1 MPPRTARRVESLAQ
15 SEIRRMTRE
24 CERVG
29 GINLGQGIC
38 DLPTHPLVRDGAI
51 AAIRENRSTYSFPE
65 GTATLRRAI
74 ADKVARE
81 NGLSADPDTEIV
93 VTIGA
98 TGAFTATLMA
108 LLDPGDGIILFEPYY
123 GYHLNTARLAGI
135 VPQFVTLDLPSFALD
150 EARLRSAITPI
161 TRAIV
166 VCSPGNPSGK
176 MFNRSELD
184 IVARA
189 ARDHD
194 LLVIT
199 DEIYEYF
206 RYDGRQHVSPAT
218 IDGLADRTVSIMGLS
233 KTFSITGW
241 RLGYAIAR
249 SELARPI
256 ALVNDVYYVCAPTP
270 LQLGAAAGFAA
281 PPSYFEELRKNYQN
295 KRDMICEALET
306 ARLSPVVP
314 EGAYYVLADLSRSSF
329 EHSLDAA
336 LALLERTGVA
346 SIAGTAFFEGSLG
359 DRFLRFCFA
368 KEDDV
373 LAEACARIRAA
384 RI

>member
-1 MPPRTARRVESLAQ
+1 VPPRTARRVESLAQ

>member
-1 MPPRTARRVESLAQ
+1 
-15 SEIRRMTRE
+15 MTRE

-38 DLPTHPLVRDGAI
+38 DLPTHELVRDGAI
-51 AAIRENRSTYSFPE
+51 TAIRENRSTYSFPE
-65 GTATLRRAI
+65 GVATLRRAI

-81 NGLSADPDTEIV
+81 NGIQADPETDIV

-98 TGAFTATLMA
+98 TGAFTSTLMA
-108 LLDPGDGIILFEPYY
+108 LLDPGDAIILFEPYY
-123 GYHLNTARLAGI
+123 GYHLNTAVLAGI

-150 EARLRSAITPI
+150 EARLRSAVTPK

-176 MFNRSELD
+176 MFTKDELE
-184 IVARA
+184 IVARV
-189 ARDHD
+189 AREHD

-206 RYDGRQHVSPAT
+206 RYDDRVHVSPAT

-241 RLGYAIAR
+241 RLGYAVAKA
-249 SELARPI
+249 ELARPI

-281 PPSYFEELRKNYQN
+281 PPSYFESLRASYQK
-295 KRDMICEALET
+295 KRDMICDALE
-306 ARLSPVVP
+306 AAGMSPVVP
-314 EGAYYVLADLSRSSF
+314 QGAYYVLADLSRTGYGRA
-329 EHSLDAA
+329 LDAA
-336 LALLERTGVA
+336 LALLERTKVA
-346 SIAGTAFFEGSLG
+346 SIAGTAFFSGAAGE
-359 DRFLRFCFA
+359 RFLRFCFA

-373 LAEACARIRAA
+373 LAEACARIRAV
-384 RI
+384 RL

>member
-1 MPPRTARRVESLAQ
+1 
-15 SEIRRMTRE
+15 MTRE
-24 CERVG
+24 CEKVG

-51 AAIRENRSTYSFPE
+51 AAIRENKSTYSFPE

-74 ADKVARE
+74 ADKVLCV
-81 NGLSADPDTEIV
+81 NGIAADPDNDIV

-108 LLDPGDGIILFEPYY
+108 LLDPGDAIILFEPYY
-123 GYHLNTARLAGI
+123 GYHLNTALLAGL
-135 VPQFVTLDLPSFALD
+135 VPQFVTLDLPKFAVD
-150 EARLRSAITPI
+150 EARLRSAVTPA

-166 VCSPGNPSGK
+166 VCSPANPSGK
-176 MFNRSELD
+176 MFTLTELET
-184 IVARA
+184 IAKVARE
-189 ARDHD
+189 HD

-206 RYDGRQHVSPAT
+206 RYDGRTHVSPAT
-218 IDGLADRTVSIMGLS
+218 VGGLGDRTVSIMGLS

-241 RLGYAIAR
+241 RLGYAVAR
-249 SELARPI
+249 AELARPI

-281 PPSYFEELRKNYQN
+281 PPSYFEELRSSYQN
-295 KRDMICEALET
+295 KRDMICEALEA

-314 EGAYYVLADLSRSSF
+314 EGAYYVLADLSRTSF
-329 EHSLDAA
+329 DRSLDAA
-336 LALLERTGVA
+336 LALLDRAKVA
-346 SIAGTAFFEGSLG
+346 SIAGTAFFESAVGE
-359 DRFLRFCFA
+359 RFLRFCFA

-373 LAEACARIRAA
+373 LADACARIRAV
-384 RI
+384 RL

>member
-1 MPPRTARRVESLAQ
+1 
-15 SEIRRMTRE
+15 MTRE

-38 DLPTHPLVRDGAI
+38 DLPTHELVRDGAVT
-51 AAIRENRSTYSFPE
+51 AIRENRSTYSFPE
-65 GTATLRRAI
+65 GVATLRRAI
-74 ADKVARE
+74 AEKLARE
-81 NGLSADPDTEIV
+81 NGIRADPETDIV

-98 TGAFTATLMA
+98 TGAFTSTLMA

-135 VPQFVTLDLPSFALD
+135 VPQFVTLDLPSFTLD
-150 EARLRSAITPI
+150 EARLRAAVTPA

-166 VCSPGNPSGK
+166 VCTPGNPSGK
-176 MFNRSELD
+176 MFTKAELE
-184 IVARA
+184 IVARV
-189 ARDHD
+189 AREHD

-206 RYDGRQHVSPAT
+206 RYDGRSHVSPAT
-218 IDGLADRTVSIMGLS
+218 TEGLADRTVTIMGLS

-241 RLGYAIAR
+241 RLGYAVAR
-249 SELARPI
+249 AELARPI

-281 PPSYFEELRKNYQN
+281 PPSYFESLRTSYQE
-295 KRDMICEALET
+295 KRDMICNALEA

-314 EGAYYVLADLSRSSF
+314 EGAYYVLADLSKTSF
-329 EHSLDAA
+329 SRSLDAA
-336 LALLERTGVA
+336 LALLERAKVA
-346 SIAGTAFFEGSLG
+346 SIAGTAFFEGAAG
-359 DRFLRFCFA
+359 ERFLRFCFA

-373 LAEACARIRAA
+373 LAEACTRIRAV
-384 RI
+384 RL